1 MWLCD
6 GADQRHANLSRR
18 DTAANK
24 DEKTMNNT
32 PFSPHH
38 FPDRSTP
45 DQQTAS
51 QTSRTR
57 NRCSLFAW
65 AGAALAACCVAWPAA
80 AQEPRKIVLSDNQF
94 KESYLEKVT
103 VSGGIRAGF
112 MRQSALEHID
122 LNELYIQLQHD
133 VNEQDAMLCVNMV
146 SRDGRYAASWQYPL
160 GVQPA
165 GSMLVDLPSKYRA
178 QISGY
183 APDALAVLAGVAHK
197 DCLAGEMR
205 YVPASWGVGSASEYV
220 LYVNSGNTETE
231 IGVPGAAGR
240 IPCAKIAADSA
251 IAYDTQCLVPKNLI
265 AEPKSI
271 FILRNN
277 FGNRLPHV
285 EFPVR

>member
-1 MWLCD
+1 
-6 GADQRHANLSRR
+6 
-18 DTAANK
+18 
-24 DEKTMNNT
+24 MNNT
-32 PFSPHH
+32 PFPPHH

-45 DQQTAS
+45 DQPAAS
-51 QTSRTR
+51 HIPGKRPR
-57 NRCSLFAW
+57 PSLFAW
-65 AGAALAACCVAWPAA
+65 AALAACCVAWPAA

-112 MRQSALEHID
+112 MRQSTLEHID
-122 LNELYIQLQHD
+122 LNALYIHLQHD
-133 VNEQDAMLCVNMV
+133 VKEQDAMLCVNMV

-160 GVQPA
+160 GAQPA

-178 QISGY
+178 QVSGY
-183 APDALAVLAGVAHK
+183 APDALAVLAGVAQK

-205 YVPASWGVGSASEYV
+205 YVPASWGIGSASEYV
-220 LYVNSGNTETE
+220 FYVNSGTTETE
-231 IGVPGAAGR
+231 IGIPGATGR
-240 IPCAKIAADSA
+240 IPCTKIVADSA
-251 IAYDTQCLVPKNLI
+251 IAYDTQCLAPNHLI

-277 FGNRLPHV
+277 FGNKLPHV

>member
-1 MWLCD
+1 
-6 GADQRHANLSRR
+6 
-18 DTAANK
+18 
-24 DEKTMNNT
+24 MNNT

-165 GSMLVDLPSKYRA
+165 GSMLVDLPSKYRT

-197 DCLAGEMR
+197 DCLA
-205 YVPASWGVGSASEYV
+205 
-220 LYVNSGNTETE
+220 E
-231 IGVPGAAGR
+231 IGRA
-240 IPCAKIAADSA
+240 
-251 IAYDTQCLVPKNLI
+251 
-265 AEPKSI
+265 
-271 FILRNN
+271 
-277 FGNRLPHV
+277 HV
-285 EFPVR
+285 